1 MCLAEDFWTG
11 DADQLKDMNI
21 ITAEVNHSIVS
32 VVPLAVKAKSL
43 LEHALTAKLN
53 NKNDLAVCL
62 SDDTEPLQTRLD
74 SLKRRQD

>member
-43 LEHALTAKLN
+43 LEHALTAKLK
-53 NKNDLAVCL
+53 NK
-62 SDDTEPLQTRLD
+62 
-74 SLKRRQD
+74 